1 MNPLTP
7 CCHFTS
13 GDLEGGCYQTESVLD
28 DAYMYVLG
36 SVFAFLTI
44 PCYIIFCFMV
54 RCFREKR
61 RNVTTMERS
70 LDEGDEDDLVV
81 FDEGSVYSYFVTD
94 MPLGW
99 LIAFVSLGLQFAI
112 LFLLVSF
119 TDDGEIQNWTCPS
132 YSDVCVGTSYANSIG
147 WAIYWV
153 LMILYCAKDVI
164 NGAKMIYHSSSKG
177 YPCWKRIRF
186 FCGGCGL
193 FSVALVAISVSSI
206 LSFVL
211 ALCLAK
217 HIFIDVLIL
226 YDFRSVH
233 ITICILQEPIPI
245 FSLMRLLF
253 CLLLISTSGYSLP

>member
-119 TDDGEIQNWTCPS
+119 YFCWYPLRMTEKYRIGHALLTRTCALAHP
-132 YSDVCVGTSYANSIG
+132 
-147 WAIYWV
+147 
-153 LMILYCAKDVI
+153 M
-164 NGAKMIYHSSSKG
+164 
-177 YPCWKRIRF
+177 RI
-186 FCGGCGL
+186 
-193 FSVALVAISVSSI
+193 
-206 LSFVL
+206 VL
-211 ALCLAK
+211 AGRFTGC
-217 HIFIDVLIL
+217 
-226 YDFRSVH
+226 
-233 ITICILQEPIPI
+233 
-245 FSLMRLLF
+245 
-253 CLLLISTSGYSLP
+253 